1 MLSPLCRH
9 NFENNGGAKSQA
21 LYIYKKYCTAYCLF
35 RLTLVIN
42 VLKLVYLCLFLY
54 LFNLFF
60 ILIIFDHRSMI
71 MKFSKHTEL
80 VQHFETWNMMWITL
94 PYNFLIRRQLGCP
107 SALLAN
113 WQQFE
118 IPSWNLEV
126 SHPPLPNY
134 EQNKASR
141 RMDQFAWF
149 LSAIE
154 KICVLENSFS
164 FPSPAFVAFLKRFFA
179 VKAYSVQIRQSS
191 PGS

>member
-1 MLSPLCRH
+1 
-9 NFENNGGAKSQA
+9 
-21 LYIYKKYCTAYCLF
+21 
-35 RLTLVIN
+35 
-42 VLKLVYLCLFLY
+42 
-54 LFNLFF
+54 
-60 ILIIFDHRSMI
+60 MI

-164 FPSPAFVAFLKRFFA
+164 FPSPAFVAFWSGSLEWKRTTYKLGRVVPDPSVRCLNCALHMTSDIPKIWRCHQRRIRPSLLPLKLVRFPLN
-179 VKAYSVQIRQSS
+179 YSFLLKCDILLSLFS
-191 PGS
+191 F